1 MTKFNWNGLL
11 GAVNPMLQSRTSMKW
26 LGIFLALLGATFAA
40 LAQTN
45 LSYTMP
51 GTNALTVGTN
61 VLIPATVNIP
71 ATYTNA
77 LTTYTNAPATN
88 TVELSLS
95 DCIQMTL
102 EHNLELQ
109 IDRFN
114 PQIALYALRSAY
126 GAYDPSFFMSGQHSH
141 SEGGRTVI
149 GTNVFAGR
157 VSDDNSFNSSV
168 GGLSPWG
175 TTYTVRGSADDNY
188 GNFSEVSSSGASL
201 SLMQPLLKNFWID
214 SPRLVIR
221 VDKNRLKYSEL
232 GLKLQIMTTITSL
245 EQAYYNLIYNREYL
259 VVQQQ
264 AVELAEALVNQNEK
278 RLQVGALAP
287 LDLAAAQ
294 AQAAQSR
301 SAVIAAKSQLA
312 TQERALKLYITDK
325 ISEWADVPIQP
336 SGTLDAVYQTFDRQ
350 KSWKLA
356 LTEHPQMLQAKL
368 DVERAGIQLKYDRNQ
383 LFPELDVFAT
393 YGFNGVGKEFSG
405 SLYDLSQRDLNA
417 YTFGGRISIPLGNI
431 AARNSYKMDKA
442 ALQQLVLTVKTV
454 ERNLMIAVDNDIGT
468 LQADY
473 DQVLATRAQRMY
485 EEQALDAEQKKLQNG
500 KSTTY
505 QVLLVQRDLTTARG
519 NEIQALATYNKDLA
533 LLSLD
538 EGSTLDRLHI
548 NLDVH

>member
-1 MTKFNWNGLL
+1 MTKSNWIGLL
-11 GAVNPMLQSRTSMKW
+11 GAVNQMLQSHTPTKW
-26 LGIFLALLGATFAA
+26 LGIFLALLGANFAA
-40 LAQTN
+40 LAQSN
-45 LSYTMP
+45 SSYTMP

-61 VLIPATVNIP
+61 VLIPATTNIP

-88 TVELSLS
+88 VVDLSLT

-102 EHNLELQ
+102 QHNLELQ
-109 IDRFN
+109 IARYN

-141 SEGGRTVI
+141 AEGGATVI
-149 GTNVFAGR
+149 GTNVFSGR
-157 VSDDNSFNSSV
+157 VSEDNSFSGSV
-168 GGLSPWG
+168 GGLTPFG
-175 TTYTVRGSADDNY
+175 TSYTVRGSADDNY
-188 GNFSEVSSSGASL
+188 GTLNEVSSSAAAISL
-201 SLMQPLLKNFWID
+201 TQPLLKNFWING
-214 SPRLVIR
+214 PQLIIR

-232 GLKLQIMTTITSL
+232 GLKLSIMTTITSL
-245 EQAYYNLIYNREYL
+245 EQAYYDLIYDREY
-259 VVQQQ
+259 VAVQQQ
-264 AVELAEALVNQNEK
+264 AVELAEALVNENQT
-278 RLQVGALAP
+278 RLRFGALAP

-301 SAVIAAKSQLA
+301 SAVIAAKSRLG
-312 TQERALKLYITDK
+312 TQERALKLYITEN
-325 ISEWADVPIQP
+325 IGEWADVAIEP
-336 SGTLDAVYQTFDRQ
+336 SGSLTATYREFNRQ
-350 KSWKLA
+350 KSWKSA
-356 LTEHPQMLQAKL
+356 LTQHPQMLQAKL

-393 YGFNGVGKEFSG
+393 YGYNGVGKEFSG
-405 SLYDLSQRDLNA
+405 SLYDLQQRDLNA
-417 YTFGGRISIPLGNI
+417 YVYGGRITVPLGNI
-431 AARNSYKMDKA
+431 TARNTYKLDKA
-442 ALQQLVLTVKTV
+442 TLQQMVLTVKTV

-533 LLSLD
+533 RLSLD
-538 EGSTLDRLHI
+538 EGTTLERLHI
-548 NLDVH
+548 NLDVK

>member
-325 ISEWADVPIQP
+325 ISEWADVPIEP

-417 YTFGGRISIPLGNI
+417 YTYGGRISIPLGNV